1 MCWGRLR
8 ASPRPPNPHHEP
20 KIPHKCDVPMGWER
34 GAAGQLHWA
43 RLAGLRCGLKGESR
57 GQGVGGARLGGG

>member
-1 MCWGRLR
+1 
-8 ASPRPPNPHHEP
+8 
-20 KIPHKCDVPMGWER
+20 MGWER

-43 RLAGLRCGLKGESR
+43 QLAELRCGLKRESR